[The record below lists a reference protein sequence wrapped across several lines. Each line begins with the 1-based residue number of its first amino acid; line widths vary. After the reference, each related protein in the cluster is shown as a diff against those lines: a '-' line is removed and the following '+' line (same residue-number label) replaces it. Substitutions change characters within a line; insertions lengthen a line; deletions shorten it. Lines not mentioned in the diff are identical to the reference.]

1 MKRLC
6 CLVFSWGGGDLLSRL
21 RQGFTLGELSI
32 VLVVMTLVVMVTLP
46 ITLSKMKKV
55 DYYSYYMGY
64 NAVKSISANVLADL
78 LDFISEYEELK
89 NNKPDEDEEDEFADR
104 PCSTWSDGTI
114 DCALLPA
121 FHIYPSS
128 QAECEN
134 AIEKYTNYKPINFC
148 KTPYKY
154 ITDTLEICGSYV
166 SAVEAETTVPFSKSY
181 LKSHVAGVTS
191 TEKLAELGIDTYD
204 VQNVIRTDYFGK
216 QYSGTNYSFYIFNY
230 TSYGTHDEFYQ
241 ITLRDENGKFFSVDK
256 DDYTPRFNS
265 STGDYGCQEWMPCWS
280 EWTYPDQ
287 SLVYSMCY
295 ERIEPEEEEPPI
307 EDVSYGLKL
316 CEYIK
321 DNYNIDSSDCSI
333 DVSIVNNKVSSKNF
347 SSLTPHIV
355 FSNGLKL
362 YIGSDLVTISEL
374 SDAEDELDREGFE
387 IYIDVN
393 GESGKSI
400 LWEDVF
406 PFYLLKSGKVIA
418 AYNESSPSGGNNMEH
433 LKVNVVYDD
442 YSGPNRALKLL
453 MKDAN
458 FRSAACAVGYIK
470 SSKYCDGK
478 VQYDLCKDTTRDC
491 RMMVKEPIK
500 IF

>member
-6 CLVFSWGGGDLLSRL
+6 CLVFSGGDFLSRL

-55 DYYSYYMGY
+55 DYISYWMGY
-64 NAVKSISANVLADL
+64 EFMRNISANVIPG
-78 LDFISEYEELK
+78 FFKEEED
-89 NNKPDEDEEDEFADR
+89 DEDANCAIEL
-104 PCSTWSDGTI
+104 SDGTCFTAPFI
-114 DCALLPA
+114 PT
-121 FHIYPSS
+121 PVTK
-128 QAECEN
+128 AECEQLVAEGYPIKECYA
-134 AIEKYTNYKPINFC
+134 AINDYWAGAVKAC
-148 KTPYKY
+148 KDMGSSLPSQEQLDQLAKDLYPGTE
-154 ITDTLEICGSYV
+154 ISSTLYEI
-166 SAVEAETTVPFSKSY
+166 
-181 LKSHVAGVTS
+181 
-191 TEKLAELGIDTYD
+191 
-204 VQNVIRTDYFGK
+204 
-216 QYSGTNYSFYIFNY
+216 
-230 TSYGTHDEFYQ
+230 SYGTRDNDLAVSMGFITSPDELFLVWSSEEYSKYSAYFRHFNPTYTERHANSRYIRHTQ
-241 ITLRDENGKFFSVDK
+241 EAVCLSDGAPEEI
-256 DDYTPRFNS
+256 DYTTLFCQKLEQTFNK
-265 STGDYGCQEWMPCWS
+265 Y
-280 EWTYPDQ
+280 
-287 SLVYSMCY
+287 
-295 ERIEPEEEEPPI
+295 
-307 EDVSYGLKL
+307 K
-316 CEYIK
+316 
-321 DNYNIDSSDCSI
+321 SDCS
-333 DVSIVNNKVSSKNF
+333 VPVATVQAAVPGGNFKN
-347 SSLTPHIV
+347 LTPHIELA
-355 FSNGLKL
+355 NGLKL
-362 YIGSDLVTISEL
+362 YIGSDLGTISEL

>member
-6 CLVFSWGGGDLLSRL
+6 CLVFSGGDFLSRL

-55 DYYSYYMGY
+55 DYISYWMGY
-64 NAVKSISANVLADL
+64 EFMRNISANVIPG
-78 LDFISEYEELK
+78 FFKEEED
-89 NNKPDEDEEDEFADR
+89 DEDANCAIEL
-104 PCSTWSDGTI
+104 SDGTCFTAPFI
-114 DCALLPA
+114 PT
-121 FHIYPSS
+121 PVTK
-128 QAECEN
+128 AECEQLVAEGYPIKECYA
-134 AIEKYTNYKPINFC
+134 AINDYWAGAVKAC
-148 KTPYKY
+148 KDMGSSLPSQEQLDQLAKDLYPGTE
-154 ITDTLEICGSYV
+154 ISSTLYEI
-166 SAVEAETTVPFSKSY
+166 
-181 LKSHVAGVTS
+181 
-191 TEKLAELGIDTYD
+191 
-204 VQNVIRTDYFGK
+204 
-216 QYSGTNYSFYIFNY
+216 
-230 TSYGTHDEFYQ
+230 SYGTRDNDLAVSMGFITSPDELFLVWSSEEYSKYSAYFRHFNPTYTERHANSRYIRHTQ
-241 ITLRDENGKFFSVDK
+241 EAVCLSDGAPEEI
-256 DDYTPRFNS
+256 DYTTLFCQKLEQTFNK
-265 STGDYGCQEWMPCWS
+265 Y
-280 EWTYPDQ
+280 
-287 SLVYSMCY
+287 
-295 ERIEPEEEEPPI
+295 
-307 EDVSYGLKL
+307 K
-316 CEYIK
+316 
-321 DNYNIDSSDCSI
+321 SDCS
-333 DVSIVNNKVSSKNF
+333 VPVATVQAAVPGGNFKN
-347 SSLTPHIV
+347 LTPHIELA
-355 FSNGLKL
+355 NGLKL
-362 YIGSDLVTISEL
+362 YIGSDLGTISEL

-478 VQYDLCKDTTRDC
+478 VQYDLCKDMTRDC

>member
-1 MKRLC
+1 MKR
-6 CLVFSWGGGDLLSRL
+6 VVISRPETGDEVNLSLFR
-21 RQGFTLGELSI
+21 RGFTLGELSI

-64 NAVKSISANVLADL
+64 MAVKDMSANILQTVLNTPLEEPAKQCLVQFSDECINEPAFIPVPVSKSECEELAKIYDNIYGCYYEEDYYAGAVKACNGLLPSAYGAAEIYKLTNDGTDIETLEKLNLLNPIKFVSLCLSGKGEYYDCPMDYTAFWFAKGTHTDGIRASVFTESSGMGGDSAAHRNNSTVYAACLTPIEEVEPDESDEVLDSYNDVLCDKIKKDYNISA
-78 LDFISEYEELK
+78 
-89 NNKPDEDEEDEFADR
+89 
-104 PCSTWSDGTI
+104 
-114 DCALLPA
+114 
-121 FHIYPSS
+121 
-128 QAECEN
+128 
-134 AIEKYTNYKPINFC
+134 
-148 KTPYKY
+148 
-154 ITDTLEICGSYV
+154 
-166 SAVEAETTVPFSKSY
+166 
-181 LKSHVAGVTS
+181 
-191 TEKLAELGIDTYD
+191 
-204 VQNVIRTDYFGK
+204 
-216 QYSGTNYSFYIFNY
+216 
-230 TSYGTHDEFYQ
+230 
-241 ITLRDENGKFFSVDK
+241 
-256 DDYTPRFNS
+256 
-265 STGDYGCQEWMPCWS
+265 
-280 EWTYPDQ
+280 
-287 SLVYSMCY
+287 
-295 ERIEPEEEEPPI
+295 
-307 EDVSYGLKL
+307 
-316 CEYIK
+316 
-321 DNYNIDSSDCSI
+321 SDCS
-333 DVSIVNNKVSSKNF
+333 VSPANVQSKVTSKNF
-347 SSLTPHIV
+347 TGLTPNIV

-458 FRSAACAVGYIK
+458 FRSAACAIGYIK

-491 RMMVKEPIK
+491 RMMVKEPVK

>member
-6 CLVFSWGGGDLLSRL
+6 CLVFSGGDFLSRL

-55 DYYSYYMGY
+55 DYISYWMGY
-64 NAVKSISANVLADL
+64 EFMRNISANVIPG
-78 LDFISEYEELK
+78 FFKEEED
-89 NNKPDEDEEDEFADR
+89 DEDANCAIEL
-104 PCSTWSDGTI
+104 SDGT
-114 DCALLPA
+114 CFTAP
-121 FHIYPSS
+121 FKPTPVTK
-128 QAECEN
+128 AECEQLVAEGYPIKECYA
-134 AIEKYTNYKPINFC
+134 AINDYWAGAVKAC
-148 KTPYKY
+148 KDMGSSLPSQEQLDQLAKDLYPGTE
-154 ITDTLEICGSYV
+154 ISSTLYEI
-166 SAVEAETTVPFSKSY
+166 
-181 LKSHVAGVTS
+181 
-191 TEKLAELGIDTYD
+191 
-204 VQNVIRTDYFGK
+204 
-216 QYSGTNYSFYIFNY
+216 
-230 TSYGTHDEFYQ
+230 SYGTRDNDLAVSMGFIISPDELFLVWSSEEYSKYSAYFRHFNPTH
-241 ITLRDENGKFFSVDK
+241 TLRHANSRYNRHNQEAVCLSDGAPEEI
-256 DDYTPRFNS
+256 DYTTLFCQKLEQTFNK
-265 STGDYGCQEWMPCWS
+265 Y
-280 EWTYPDQ
+280 
-287 SLVYSMCY
+287 
-295 ERIEPEEEEPPI
+295 
-307 EDVSYGLKL
+307 K
-316 CEYIK
+316 
-321 DNYNIDSSDCSI
+321 SDCS
-333 DVSIVNNKVSSKNF
+333 VPVATVQAAVPGGNFKN
-347 SSLTPHIV
+347 LTPHIELA
-355 FSNGLKL
+355 NGLKL
-362 YIGSDLVTISEL
+362 YIGSDFEEIDEL
-374 SDAEDELDREGFE
+374 SDAEDENDRIGFVV
-387 IYIDVN
+387 YIDVN

-478 VQYDLCKDTTRDC
+478 VQYDLCKDMTRDC

>member
-1 MKRLC
+1 
-6 CLVFSWGGGDLLSRL
+6 
-21 RQGFTLGELSI
+21 
-32 VLVVMTLVVMVTLP
+32 MTLVVMVTLP

-64 NAVKSISANVLADL
+64 NAVKSISANVIPGFFKEEDDGCAFVLGGVCFSAP
-78 LDFISEYEELK
+78 FPAPAVSKSECEELK
-89 NNKPDEDEEDEFADR
+89 TELEIEVCYFENDYWVGALKTCGGRDKMPSREHLSLIASYVYNTNISGEVYDGLELLTDR
-104 PCSTWSDGTI
+104 VQELGFTTSAG
-114 DCALLPA
+114 A
-121 FHIYPSS
+121 FHVWSG
-128 QAECEN
+128 E
-134 AIEKYTNYKPINFC
+134 EKTVHDAYFRSFASDRTYSRYYKHDRDF
-148 KTPYKY
+148 
-154 ITDTLEICGSYV
+154 LQ
-166 SAVEAETTVPFSKSY
+166 
-181 LKSHVAGVTS
+181 GVCVLDES
-191 TEKLAELGIDTYD
+191 DESEE
-204 VQNVIRTDYFGK
+204 TDYTTLFCQK
-216 QYSGTNYSFYIFNY
+216 LEQTFNKY
-230 TSYGTHDEFYQ
+230 
-241 ITLRDENGKFFSVDK
+241 K
-256 DDYTPRFNS
+256 
-265 STGDYGCQEWMPCWS
+265 
-280 EWTYPDQ
+280 
-287 SLVYSMCY
+287 
-295 ERIEPEEEEPPI
+295 
-307 EDVSYGLKL
+307 
-316 CEYIK
+316 
-321 DNYNIDSSDCSI
+321 SDCSVP
-333 DVSIVNNKVSSKNF
+333 VSTVQAAVPGGNFKN
-347 SSLTPHIV
+347 LTPHIELA
-355 FSNGLKL
+355 NGLKL

-478 VQYDLCKDTTRDC
+478 VQYDLCKDMTRDC

>member
-1 MKRLC
+1 MKR
-6 CLVFSWGGGDLLSRL
+6 VVISRPETGDEVNLSLFR
-21 RQGFTLGELSI
+21 RGFTLGELSI

-55 DYYSYYMGY
+55 DYISYWMGY
-64 NAVKSISANVLADL
+64 SLIKDISANALPEI
-78 LDFISEYEELK
+78 LDFENNGDDECAFTLDGKCFGAPFTPSGLRDWDCEDLK
-89 NNKPDEDEEDEFADR
+89 D
-104 PCSTWSDGTI
+104 
-114 DCALLPA
+114 
-121 FHIYPSS
+121 
-128 QAECEN
+128 
-134 AIEKYTNYKPINFC
+134 
-148 KTPYKY
+148 
-154 ITDTLEICGSYV
+154 
-166 SAVEAETTVPFSKSY
+166 
-181 LKSHVAGVTS
+181 
-191 TEKLAELGIDTYD
+191 ELGIKKCCSRGEYFCNGIDYWGGA
-204 VQNVIRTDYFGK
+204 VRTCGGVDKMPTLKQLALIADYFYHTSGIGDK
-216 QYSGTNYSFYIFNY
+216 ENISESAGLTLDYERVAEYGITPTGGTPDARTFTLWSGEEIGNIGTYAGSRYFYSDSSGYYSNDRNYSRVIAVCIL
-230 TSYGTHDEFYQ
+230 GE
-241 ITLRDENGKFFSVDK
+241 
-256 DDYTPRFNS
+256 
-265 STGDYGCQEWMPCWS
+265 S
-280 EWTYPDQ
+280 EDLA
-287 SLVYSMCY
+287 S
-295 ERIEPEEEEPPI
+295 
-307 EDVSYGLKL
+307 KL
-316 CEYIK
+316 CEKIK
-321 DNYNIDSSDCSI
+321 RTYNIDASDCSI
-333 DVSIVNNKVSSKNF
+333 PFETIKAETATGVFTEVS
-347 SSLTPHIV
+347 PHIV

-362 YIGSDLVTISEL
+362 YIGSDLGTISEL

-478 VQYDLCKDTTRDC
+478 VQYDLCKDMTRDC
-491 RMMVKEPIK
+491 RMMLKEPIK